1 MYFLLLYEILQCC
14 FSSDLHYGVVNV
26 GGKSRKN
33 PEAGYFPTSEEREF
47 VLTENTAVYSFFTS
61 GVCGRADH
69 KLYSIHFWLV
79 SSIHH
84 NMKVLKELRSF
95 VNPDSA

>member
-1 MYFLLLYEILQCC
+1 MRFNHYARKILGQNLETGC
-14 FSSDLHYGVVNV
+14 
-26 GGKSRKN
+26 
-33 PEAGYFPTSEEREF
+33 FPTSEEKEF
-47 VLTENTAVYSFFTS
+47 VLTENTAVYSFFMS

-69 KLYSIHFWLV
+69 KLYSAQFWLV

-84 NMKVLKELRSF
+84 NIKVLKELRSF